1 MGILDSVLG
10 SGGKKPKGDIVG
22 SVISMRQQGAPDAVI
37 AQQLQMQG
45 VPLPQIQDAM
55 SQADIKMRVSGG
67 PGGPG
72 GPPPM
77 GPQMGGPQDMGP
89 GQQQMMGPPDMGPP
103 QMGPQMG
110 MGGPQDMGAPQMM
123 GGVPDMGMPGGQP
136 MGPSPEELIERIIDE
151 KWHTMQDKF
160 DRFEESKSE
169 LLRQLQDLRDNL
181 NDLRVKYAQ
190 LQEDSVVKIEE
201 YNKELEGVGSQIKAM
216 QRVMQN
222 MIPVFAENVR
232 QLNDIVVEMKGT
244 DSSPAQP
251 PAGMRPPA
259 YQQQQGNIRQTVNA
273 PDNVRVKIEATPF
286 SAGVMP
292 GPIKKPAP
300 SSVGDSEEPLFR

>member
-67 PGGPG
+67 PGG
-72 GPPPM
+72 
-77 GPQMGGPQDMGP
+77 QS
-89 GQQQMMGPPDMGPP
+89 QQQMIGPPLGPISPPDIGPPQISPPDMGPP
-103 QMGPQMG
+103 QIGLPQIG
-110 MGGPQDMGAPQMM
+110 IGGPDIGQQQII
-123 GGVPDMGMPGGQP
+123 GGVPDIGMQGSQP
-136 MGPSPEELIERIIDE
+136 IGPSPEELIERIIDE
-151 KWHTMQDKF
+151 KWHTMQEKF

-244 DSSPAQP
+244 DNSPAQP
-251 PAGMRPPA
+251 PAGTRPPS
-259 YQQQQGNIRQTVNA
+259 YQQQQGNIRQTINA
-273 PDNVRVKIEATPF
+273 PENVRVKIEATPF
-286 SAGVMP
+286 SAGVLP

-300 SSVGDSEEPLFR
+300 SGVGDSEEPLFR